1 MAAIEG
7 VGTARHA
14 EVERT
19 TQENA
24 YTMKNVVQTATRAQ
38 KSHAGCSK
46 RRRTFSHAAQH
57 GLKQLFASI
66 VMIECIWMIDEHD
79 PKICTSRV

>member
-1 MAAIEG
+1 MLE
-7 VGTARHA
+7 
-14 EVERT
+14 
-19 TQENA
+19 TQ
-24 YTMKNVVQTATRAQ
+24 THLQP
-38 KSHAGCSK
+38 
-46 RRRTFSHAAQH
+46 RRTKH